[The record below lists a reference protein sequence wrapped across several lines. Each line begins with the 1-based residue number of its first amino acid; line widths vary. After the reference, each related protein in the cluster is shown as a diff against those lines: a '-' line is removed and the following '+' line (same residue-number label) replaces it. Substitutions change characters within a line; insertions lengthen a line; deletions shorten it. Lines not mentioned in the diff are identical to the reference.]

1 MEPMEYGI
9 GRDLPES
16 FERVLARVRETL
28 KAEGFGVLSEIDVQ
42 AAMKEKLGV
51 DRTPYVILGA
61 CNPPLAHRAVEA
73 DRSIGLLLP
82 CNVVVR
88 ASGDSGTS
96 TTVEFLDPQVMAD
109 VADNPEVKAVADEA
123 GRKLEAALAAL
134 TA

>member
-61 CNPPLAHRAVEA
+61 CNPPLAHKALTAEP
-73 DRSIGLLLP
+73 DLGLLLP
-82 CNVVVR
+82 CNVVVYEND
-88 ASGDSGTS
+88 A
-96 TTVEFLDPQVMAD
+96 TTRVAAIDAGAMLGVVGNPVLD
-109 VADNPEVKAVADEA
+109 EIADEV
-123 GRKLEAALAAL
+123 RERLSRVIEQV
-134 TA
+134 